1 MVYWFKEK
9 NVEFIVRDDSIKAGW
24 KINASKT
31 NGMCNGL
38 GKRNGEKREVIIFQV
53 QGNLVMFSLSL
64 LW

>member
-1 MVYWFKEK
+1 M
-9 NVEFIVRDDSIKAGW
+9 NV
-24 KINASKT
+24 SKT

-38 GKRNGEKREVIIFQV
+38 GKKMVRREVIIFQI